1 MRISANALA
10 FVSPPTVPC
19 RAQQE
24 STKGGT
30 AMRVGKSFAFFAAAE
45 LALGLGGCGGY
56 SAPSQPRPSPTSVT
70 ITPASASVPAS
81 TGTQNFT
88 ATVGN
93 DYLSRGVTW
102 ALSGMG
108 CNGATCGS
116 LTSITTSSVTYNAPA
131 AVPNPA
137 TVTLA
142 ATSINDMTKSST
154 ATITVTAA
162 AAPGAAAVS
171 VTITDTPPAGVT
183 LLSFE
188 VNVTGATLNPG
199 NIDLL
204 AGKGPVQIE
213 LKQLETE
220 SAFLNTAPVA
230 PGTFASLSL
239 TFANPELTFKN
250 DTGATLAGCAV
261 GAVCEIKPTGPLTA
275 TADFPGSGIVVMAN
289 SPTGIQVDVNPGT
302 ILNATLGVDFSLAGA
317 VSAQQLAMK
326 PGGELDDLDDLRGA
340 VQSLDNTNKKFTLQT
355 SDGDFSIT
363 TDSNTAIDL
372 EACAA
377 NNFTCLQN
385 NQFVEVDVELMAG
398 GVFLAKKI
406 EFEDDAEGDEL
417 EGVVFKIDDA
427 AHFEMVVLDELK
439 NVNNVSIGNPTVV
452 TLSNPEFRVRA
463 DGVQV
468 PSTLQGDFEGATD
481 TSQLLPGQT
490 VQIRL
495 TSPASPGLP
504 VAVTT
509 DRVRLRMTQFTA
521 NVKAGSV
528 VPPNFSVDTPP
539 ALFITAG
546 ISGSHVQTSS
556 ETDFEGVSGVSALA
570 DGNAVSLR
578 GLLFK
583 NGALPPELV
592 AKKVRKR

>member
-1 MRISANALA
+1 
-10 FVSPPTVPC
+10 
-19 RAQQE
+19 
-24 STKGGT
+24 
-30 AMRVGKSFAFFAAAE
+30 MRVRKSFAFFVTAG
-45 LALGLGGCGGY
+45 LALSFVGCGGY
-56 SAPSQPRPSPTSVT
+56 SAPSQPPPSPTSVT
-70 ITPASASVPAS
+70 ITPASASLQAS

-93 DYLSRGVTW
+93 DYLSKGVTW

-116 LTSITTSSVTYNAPA
+116 LTNMTTSSVTYNAPA

-142 ATSINDMTKSST
+142 ATSVNDTMKSST
-154 ATITVTAA
+154 ATITVTSAP
-162 AAPGAAAVS
+162 APGASAVS

-188 VNVTGATLNPG
+188 VAVTGATLNPG
-199 NIDLL
+199 NVDLL
-204 AGKGPVQIE
+204 GGKGPIRIE
-213 LKQLETE
+213 VKQLETE
-220 SAFLNTAPVA
+220 SAFLSTATVA
-230 PGTFASLSL
+230 PGTFASLTL

-261 GAVCEIKPTGPLTA
+261 EAVCEIKPTGPLTS
-275 TADFPGSGIVVMAN
+275 TVNFPGSGIVVMAN

-326 PGGELDDLDDLRGA
+326 PSGELGDLNDFKGA
-340 VQSLDNTNKKFTLQT
+340 VQNVDATNKKFTLHT
-355 SDGDFSIT
+355 ANGDFPIT
-363 TDSNTAIDL
+363 TDSNTEIDFQ
-372 EACAA
+372 ACAA

-398 GVFLAKKI
+398 GVFLATKI
-406 EFEDDAEGDEL
+406 AFEDDTEGDEL
-417 EGVVFKIDDA
+417 EGIVFKIDDA
-427 AHFEMVVLDELK
+427 AHFEMVVVDELK
-439 NVNNVSIGNPTVV
+439 SVNNVSIGNPTVV
-452 TLSNPEFRVRA
+452 TLSNPEFRVKD
-463 DGVQV
+463 DGLHV
-468 PSTLQGDFEGATD
+468 PSALQGDFEGATD

-495 TSPASPGLP
+495 TSPANPGPP
-504 VAVTT
+504 VAVTA

-521 NVKAGSV
+521 SVKAGSV
-528 VPPNFSVDTPP
+528 VPPNFSVDTLP
-539 ALFITAG
+539 ALFITVG
-546 ISGSHVQTSS
+546 ISDSHVQTSS

-583 NGALPPELV
+583 NGALPPELI
-592 AKKVRKR
+592 AKKIRKR

>member
-1 MRISANALA
+1 MRA
-10 FVSPPTVPC
+10 
-19 RAQQE
+19 R
-24 STKGGT
+24 
-30 AMRVGKSFAFFAAAE
+30 KSFAFFVAAG
-45 LALGLGGCGGY
+45 LALIFVGCGGY
-56 SAPSQPRPSPTSVT
+56 SAPSQPPPSPTSVT

-93 DYLSRGVTW
+93 DYLSKGVTW

-116 LTSITTSSVTYNAPA
+116 LTNMTTSSVTYNAPA
-131 AVPNPA
+131 AIPNPA
-137 TVTLA
+137 TVILA
-142 ATSINDMTKSST
+142 ATSVNDTMKSST
-154 ATITVTAA
+154 ATITVTS
-162 AAPGAAAVS
+162 APATGASAVS
-171 VTITDTPPAGVT
+171 VTITDTPPAGVP

-188 VNVTGATLNPG
+188 VAVTGATLNPG
-199 NIDLL
+199 NVDLL
-204 AGKGPVQIE
+204 GGKGPIRIE
-213 LKQLETE
+213 VKQLETE
-220 SAFLNTAPVA
+220 SAFLSTATVA
-230 PGTFASLSL
+230 PGTFASLTL

-250 DTGATLAGCAV
+250 DSGATLAGCAV
-261 GAVCEIKPTGPLTA
+261 GAVCEIKPTGPLTS
-275 TADFPGSGIVVMAN
+275 TVNFPGSGIVVMAN

-326 PGGELDDLDDLRGA
+326 PGGELGDLDDFKGA
-340 VQSLDNTNKKFTLQT
+340 VQNLDAANKKFTLHT
-355 SDGDFSIT
+355 ANGDFPIT
-363 TDSNTAIDL
+363 TDSNTEIDF

-406 EFEDDAEGDEL
+406 EFEDDTEGDEL
-417 EGVVFKIDDA
+417 EGIVFKIDDA
-427 AHFEMVVLDELK
+427 AHFEMVVVDELK
-439 NVNNVSIGNPTVV
+439 SVNNVNIANPTVV
-452 TLSNPEFRVRA
+452 TLSNPEFRVKD
-463 DGVQV
+463 DGLQV
-468 PSTLQGDFEGATD
+468 PSALQGDFEGATD

-495 TSPASPGLP
+495 TSPANPGPP
-504 VAVTT
+504 VAVTA

-521 NVKAGSV
+521 SVKAGSV
-528 VPPNFSVDTPP
+528 VPPNFSVDTLP
-539 ALFITAG
+539 ALFITVG
-546 ISGSHVQTSS
+546 ISDSHVQTSS
-556 ETDFEGVSGVSALA
+556 ETGFEGVSGVSALA

-583 NGALPPELV
+583 NGALPPELI
-592 AKKVRKR
+592 AKKIRKR